1 MACRLS
7 VNQVCTYGILNAVHK
22 FPLFDVAAGER
33 GIDAGYQDNDD
44 FRTAPVFRQPQTYA
58 PPIYGSPF
66 IKNQRVSKILLQ
78 HLNTV

>member
-44 FRTAPVFRQPQTYA
+44 FRTAPVFRQPQLMH
-58 PPIYGSPF
+58 PQFVEVPLLK
-66 IKNQRVSKILLQ
+66 IKGYQRFYFS
-78 HLNTV
+78 T